1 MPGLSS
7 GLSSLFDRYT
17 RPEADEDG
25 ERLRDESADRG
36 ADRIGEC
43 RDRGRYELRGVLTSI
58 TVPPE
63 EGHPHLTAELF
74 DGSGY
79 LTLVWMGRHTIPG
92 IGPGVRL
99 RVQGRVMMKDGAP
112 VMYNP
117 TFDVVA
123 TTASGR
129 RRRRRAAR
137 RAASG
142 ATSGGRAAP
151 GTPTGRDH

>member
-1 MPGLSS
+1 MTGFSS
-7 GLSSLFDRYT
+7 GFSSLFERYA

-25 ERLRDESADRG
+25 ERLRDESADCG

-43 RDRGRYELRGVLTSI
+43 RDRGRYELRGVLTSV
-58 TVPPE
+58 TVPPR

-99 RVQGRVMMKDGAP
+99 RVQGRVMMKHGAP

-123 TTASGR
+123 DTAPGQR
-129 RRRRRAAR
+129 RRRRTARQAAG
-137 RAASG
+137 ASRSSP
-142 ATSGGRAAP
+142 AVS
-151 GTPTGRDH
+151 TGR